1 MKRGGAV
8 KGPGFVLQLGGG
20 FLEHKDGSRR
30 MDEVIYAGSTVHN
43 SCMWD
48 PCVWLFLYVKEVVPI
63 YFVVILI
70 SLFYFPPLS
79 HCICMH
85 SFHGKLN

>member
-1 MKRGGAV
+1 MAAEEWMKS
-8 KGPGFVLQLGGG
+8 FMQ
-20 FLEHKDGSRR
+20 
-30 MDEVIYAGSTVHN
+30 EVPVHN